1 MQALGRD
8 FNFTN
13 MFLKSFWGVIKVVFF
28 TCIAFSCDNQVSHP
42 HTAEIDSTGWPSTFG
57 FGRIASR
64 KEIDSVNIDV
74 ASDGEGLPPGSGT
87 VIEGYKL
94 YAQKCAVCHGK
105 TGTEGPYDKLVAS
118 TEADSHL
125 RVDKTIGIYWPY
137 ATTLYDYLHRAM
149 PYNSP
154 GTLSPGEVY
163 SLTAFLLFK
172 NHIIDS
178 TTTIDSKNL
187 PQVVMPARELFFIDD
202 RKGGREIK

>member
-1 MQALGRD
+1 ML
-8 FNFTN
+8 
-13 MFLKSFWGVIKVVFF
+13 LKFFWGITKAVFF
-28 TCIAFSCDNQVSHP
+28 TCVTFSCDYQVSQP
-42 HTAEIDSTGWPSTFG
+42 QKAEIDSTGWPSTFG

-64 KEIDSVNIDV
+64 EEIDSLNIDV
-74 ASDGEGLPPGSGT
+74 APDGVGLPPGSGT
-87 VIEGYKL
+87 VTEGYKL

-105 TGTEGPYDKLVAS
+105 TGREGPYDKLVDS
-118 TEADSHL
+118 TEVDFSL
-125 RVDKTIGIYWPY
+125 RGNRTIGNYWPY

-178 TTTIDSKNL
+178 TITIDSKNL
-187 PQVVMPARELFFIDD
+187 PQVVMPARELFFVDD
-202 RKGGREIK
+202 RKGGPEIK